1 MKSFVFQSLLR
12 LVELKEAPPLTN
24 PTHHL
29 VHSMVAW
36 RRLLPRCRPCYPSV
50 EVCLLLLPCLV
61 DVGFDLESK
70 DLYVMHLR
78 LRLRRRRLIVDRRA
92 LSTASLMPLLP
103 ASDLSGYSGLL

>member
-1 MKSFVFQSLLR
+1 
-12 LVELKEAPPLTN
+12 
-24 PTHHL
+24 
-29 VHSMVAW
+29 
-36 RRLLPRCRPCYPSV
+36 
-50 EVCLLLLPCLV
+50 
-61 DVGFDLESK
+61 VGFDLESK